1 MLRSYSRFLRAVANS
16 LLNSSDIL
24 ERDFTDEEIAHA
36 TAELLDAKDEMLMH
50 LCNLDF
56 SAENTLAIINWI
68 AYPAQS
74 PRLRLR
80 HDNVSKAYSRLE
92 SPSGKP
98 VWWTDGYLR
107 KDSYVL
113 GYVRK
118 NAIFE
123 KFNAYIFSASNTMCN
138 GYMEGFPSV
147 SEARKFIESELD

>member
-1 MLRSYSRFLRAVANS
+1 MIELSPIWNEEAITLFFTLGKHKFRLGSYGRSGEGFKVFNLKVETSEKDKLYATADEARQHLES
-16 LLNSSDIL
+16 LL
-24 ERDFTDEEIAHA
+24 
-36 TAELLDAKDEMLMH
+36 
-50 LCNLDF
+50 
-56 SAENTLAIINWI
+56 
-68 AYPAQS
+68 
-74 PRLRLR
+74 
-80 HDNVSKAYSRLE
+80 
-92 SPSGKP
+92 PSGKP

-147 SEARKFIESELD
+147 SEARKFIESELLGQNDEKET